1 MHIIVDD
8 NVLLAEEFFS
18 EFGEV
23 ICLPTSEITNAV
35 LKEADM
41 LICRSTLRVDEALLK
56 GTRVRFVGS
65 PIIGTDHVDLEW
77 LESAGIH
84 FTNAPG
90 CNADSVVDYVL
101 SSLWHL
107 AEQEGFDLQLNRRF
121 GVVGAGQVGSRLI
134 KRLESLGAEVLVCD
148 PPRALAQESGEE
160 AAEALNFVDID
171 HLVTECDVI
180 CVHTPMVTGGE
191 YPTHHLINAERIRAM
206 KPGSVLLS
214 AGRGGCVDTAALKQ
228 RLLEQADL
236 LTVLDVWE
244 NEPDIDAELASLVDI
259 ATPHIAGHSLDG
271 KMQGTEIIYQQACRH
286 FGLPARR
293 KLGQLKPDPWLRK
306 LVLTGWAPP
315 EEALGLC
322 VRACYDVRRDALGLR
337 RYQRRFGNAEGFLR
351 YRREYPLRREFST
364 LRVELKKNARE
375 LREVLEGFGFSRVKL
390 ASK

>member
-8 NVLLAEEFFS
+8 NVPLADEFFS
-18 EFGEV
+18 ELGEV
-23 ICLPTSEITNAV
+23 TCLPTSEINNAV
-35 LKEADM
+35 LKDADM
-41 LICRSTLRVDEALLK
+41 LICRSTLRVDEALLA

-65 PIIGTDHVDLEW
+65 PIIGTDHVDLDW

-121 GVVGAGQVGSRLI
+121 GVIGAGQVGSRLI

-148 PPRALAQESGEE
+148 PPRTEAEGQGDESKN
-160 AAEALNFVDID
+160 APRFVDID
-171 HLVTECDVI
+171 QLVAECDVI
-180 CVHTPMVTGGE
+180 CVHTPMITTGE
-191 YPTHHLINAERIRAM
+191 HQTHHLMNAERIHAL

-228 RLLEQADL
+228 RLQERGDL

-271 KMQGTEIIYQQACRH
+271 KMQGTEIIYQQACRY

-322 VRACYDVRRDALGLR
+322 VRACYDVRRDVLGLR
-337 RYQRRFGNAEGFLR
+337 RYQRRFGTAEGFVR

-375 LREVLEGFGFSRVKL
+375 LRDVLEGFGFSRVKL
-390 ASK
+390 VTK

>member
-1 MHIIVDD
+1 MDD

-65 PIIGTDHVDLEW
+65 PIIGTDHVDLDW

-148 PPRALAQESGEE
+148 PPRA
-160 AAEALNFVDID
+160 FVDID
-171 HLVTECDVI
+171 HLVAECDVI

>member
-8 NVLLAEEFFS
+8 NVPLADEFFS
-18 EFGEV
+18 ELGEV
-23 ICLPTSEITNAV
+23 TCLPTSEINNAV
-35 LKEADM
+35 LKDADM
-41 LICRSTLRVDEALLK
+41 LICRSTLRVDEALLA

-65 PIIGTDHVDLEW
+65 PIIGTDHVDLDW

-121 GVVGAGQVGSRLI
+121 GVIGAGQVGSRLI

-148 PPRALAQESGEE
+148 PPRAEAEGQGDESKN
-160 AAEALNFVDID
+160 APRFVDID
-171 HLVTECDVI
+171 QLVAECDVI
-180 CVHTPMVTGGE
+180 CVHTPMITTGE
-191 YPTHHLINAERIRAM
+191 HQTHHLMNAERIHAL

-228 RLLEQADL
+228 RLQECGDL

-271 KMQGTEIIYQQACRH
+271 KMQGTEIIYQQACRY

-322 VRACYDVRRDALGLR
+322 VRACYDVRRDVLGLR
-337 RYQRRFGNAEGFLR
+337 RYQRRFGTAEGFVR

-375 LREVLEGFGFSRVKL
+375 LRDVLEGFGFSRVKL
-390 ASK
+390 VTK

>member
-65 PIIGTDHVDLEW
+65 PIIGTDHVDLDW

-107 AEQEGFDLQLNRRF
+107 AEQKGFDLQLNRRF

-171 HLVTECDVI
+171 HLVAECDVI

>member
-65 PIIGTDHVDLEW
+65 PIIGTDHVDLDW

-148 PPRALAQESGEE
+148 PPRA
-160 AAEALNFVDID
+160 FVDID
-171 HLVTECDVI
+171 HLVAECDVI